1 VIATMTR
8 KVPAV
13 YEQGV
18 LKPLEPLALPEGQH
32 VTVTI
37 DEPPVAESPEDA
49 LQAWQQVYAGLS
61 DEEIAEIEAIA
72 LDRSNFMRP
81 ERESAD

>member
-1 VIATMTR
+1 MTR
-8 KVPAV
+8 RVEAV

-18 LKPLEPLALPEGQH
+18 LRPLEPLALPEGQH

-37 DEPPVAESPEDA
+37 DEEEPAVETPEEA
-49 LQAWQQVYAGLS
+49 LRAWQQVYAGLS
-61 DEEIAEIEAIA
+61 EEEIAEIEAIA

-81 ERESAD
+81 ERD